1 MIYTLVLA
9 SSLLQQ
15 LCALYAG
22 VGEHK
27 SAEVFL
33 RAQVRAMATELVP
46 VAPGPPARLWA
57 LSGSSTRR

>member
-1 MIYTLVLA
+1 MIYMLVLA

-15 LCALYAG
+15 RCALYAG

-27 SAEVFL
+27 AAEVFL
-33 RAQVRAMATELVP
+33 QAQVRAMATEFVP
-46 VAPGPPARLWA
+46 VAPVPPACLWA